1 MVKQMVFFRRPA
13 WALMM
18 ILAALA
24 LVSGVWIL
32 KLQWVWP
39 WPQLLAAP
47 DTLPLDALAVQ
58 QNTLPRMVMALL
70 AGGGLASAT
79 MLMQQV
85 LRNPLAADS
94 TLAVAGGAQLALLAA
109 GVFFPALLLHG
120 TFTIAFAGAA
130 AALAAVL
137 ALSARRE
144 MMPVTVVLAG
154 LVMSLYL
161 GSISGM
167 ITLFYSEEARAVMQ
181 WGSGSLMQDS
191 WHDSLGLLWRLAAA
205 GAVSAWLL
213 KPLNIMSLSDDQ
225 AAALGVP
232 VKTVRTAALALAA
245 FVCATVVGMVGM
257 MGFVGLAAAAAV
269 RQAGVRTL
277 SARLWASFAAGG
289 LMLLVTDNALVLLEH
304 YRGIALPAG
313 ALTALIGAPLLL
325 WLMARMPAR
334 PAFQTA
340 SGGKTAALRASPW
353 LRYSPVLLLPVAALA
368 LLAGNGEHG
377 WHIDTDPAVWAL
389 RYPRLLLAAG
399 CGMMLA
405 TVGVLLQ
412 RLAQNPMASPE
423 LLGISSAT
431 ALGAMTAVMIFGVTS
446 GSALFWLA
454 GGAAALLALGLMMWF
469 NRKNGLQ
476 PEKVLLTGMALAA
489 LSDAAI
495 RTWSAMG
502 DYRTQQ
508 LLIWLSGST
517 YHTTPLLSAAVAV
530 LACLLLV
537 SVLPLAKWLA
547 LLSLDS
553 VVAQSAGVNVKHAR
567 LVLILLSA
575 VLTAAATLMVGPL
588 SFTGLLAPHLAAML
602 GARLPK
608 QQLLYG
614 ALLGAL
620 MMVLADWLGRQLA
633 FPYEIP
639 AGLMATLIGGAY
651 FMVLVRK
658 L

>member
-1 MVKQMVFFRRPA
+1 MVKVFRRPA
-13 WALMM
+13 RLLLLM
-18 ILAALA
+18 LA
-24 LVSGVWIL
+24 VSAAVSAWWIL
-32 KLQWVWP
+32 RLQWAWP
-39 WPQLLAAP
+39 WPQLFAAP
-47 DTLPLDALAVQ
+47 DSLPLAALMVQ
-58 QNTLPRMVMALL
+58 QNTLPRMAMAVL
-70 AGGGLASAT
+70 AGGGLAAAT
-79 MLMQQV
+79 QLMQQV

-109 GVFFPALLLHG
+109 GVFFPILLIHG
-120 TFTIAFAGAA
+120 TFAVAFAGAA

-161 GSISGM
+161 GSVSGM

-181 WGSGSLMQDS
+181 WGSGSLVQDS
-191 WHDSLGLLWRLAAA
+191 WHDSLSLLWRLLAA
-205 GAVSAWLL
+205 GAVMVLLL
-213 KPLNIMSLSDDQ
+213 KPLNIMSLSDSQ
-225 AAALGVP
+225 AAALGIP

-245 FVCATVVGMVGM
+245 FVCATIVGMVGM

-277 SARLWASFAAGG
+277 AARLGASFAAGG
-289 LMLLVTDNALVLLEH
+289 LMLLLTDNALVLLEH

-325 WLMARMPAR
+325 WLMARMPAH
-334 PAFQTA
+334 PAVQTA
-340 SGGKTAALRASPW
+340 SGGQTAVRHLSPW
-353 LRYSPVLLLPVAALA
+353 LRYSPCLLLPVAALA
-368 LLAGNGEHG
+368 VFAGKNDSG
-377 WHIDTDPAVWAL
+377 WHIDADAAVWAL

-399 CGMMLA
+399 CGVMLA

-431 ALGAMTAVMIFGVTS
+431 ALGAMTAVMLFGVTS
-446 GSALFWLA
+446 GSLLFWLS

-530 LACLLLV
+530 SACLLLAA
-537 SVLPLAKWLA
+537 VLPLSKWLA

-553 VVAQSAGVNVKHAR
+553 VVAQSTGVNVKQAR
-567 LVLILLSA
+567 LVLVLLSA
-575 VLTAAATLMVGPL
+575 VLTAASTLMVGPL

-608 QQLLYG
+608 QQLLYA
-614 ALLGAL
+614 ALLGAV
-620 MMVLADWLGRQLA
+620 MMALADWLGRQLA